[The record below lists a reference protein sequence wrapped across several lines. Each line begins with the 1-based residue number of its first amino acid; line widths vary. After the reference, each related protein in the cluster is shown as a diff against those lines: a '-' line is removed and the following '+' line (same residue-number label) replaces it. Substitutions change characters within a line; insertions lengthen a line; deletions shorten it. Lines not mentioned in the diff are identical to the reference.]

1 MNYIYFAIF
10 TLVTT
15 FFLNHSKLYAHKI
28 DQNEINTIIK
38 SFIQNNPDLIEK
50 SLDKLKIKRTT
61 TKLKNSLTALSNI
74 HNPKLTRKD
83 SDIIIYEF
91 FDYNCGYCK
100 VVMQSLFNV
109 FEKDKKVDVVF
120 VEFPIL
126 SESSLAAS
134 LSALAFNKQNKYFEI
149 HSRLMNFKG
158 KIDQKLIFSIA
169 NELKIDKKQLKKD
182 ISETYLMDVIK
193 KNRQIAQQLNIQGTP
208 AFIIGNKIYPG
219 AMNEDEILKAIK
231 IERNKLR

>member
-1 MNYIYFAIF
+1 MNYIYFAIL

-28 DQNEINTIIK
+28 DKNEINTIIK

-61 TKLKNSLTALSNI
+61 TKLKNSLTALSNVD
-74 HNPKLTRKD
+74 NPKLTRKD

-91 FDYNCGYCK
+91 FDYNCRYCK

-182 ISETYLMDVIK
+182 ISETYLMEVIK